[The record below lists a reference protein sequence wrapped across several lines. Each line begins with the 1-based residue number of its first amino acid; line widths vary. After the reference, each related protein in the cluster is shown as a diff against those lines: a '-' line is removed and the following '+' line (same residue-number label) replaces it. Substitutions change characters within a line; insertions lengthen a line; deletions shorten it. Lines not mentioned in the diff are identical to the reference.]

1 VTGVADGEMEIQSG
15 SLRRAGSDL
24 HRAAEAL
31 DQAWQAFQPDAKNL
45 KYGSTDMVGS
55 LIGSSYEAVLEW
67 AHTTY
72 DSAAKAFAS
81 FGDAIHAMADQYDSA
96 DETTKAAAE
105 QVGGAAAGGAPGA
118 GGAAAGGGAG
128 GW

>member
-1 VTGVADGEMEIQSG
+1 MADGEMEIQSG

-81 FGDAIHAMADQYDSA
+81 FGDAIHSMADQYDSA
-96 DETTKAAAE
+96 DEATRAAAE
-105 QVGGAAAGGAPGA
+105 HAGGGAAGA

>member
-1 VTGVADGEMEIQSG
+1 MQIQSG
-15 SLRRAGSDL
+15 TLRQAGSDL
-24 HRAAEAL
+24 HRASAAL

-45 KYGSTDMVGS
+45 EYGTTDMVGS

-81 FGDAIHAMADQYDSA
+81 FGDAIQSMADQYDSA
-96 DETTKAAAE
+96 DQSTADAAS
-105 QVGGAAAGGAPGA
+105 GA
-118 GGAAAGGGAG
+118 GRDL
-128 GW
+128 

>member
-1 VTGVADGEMEIQSG
+1 MEIQSG

-81 FGDAIHAMADQYDSA
+81 FGDAIHQMADQYDSA
-96 DETTKAAAE
+96 DQSTAAAAE
-105 QVGGAAAGGAPGA
+105 GA
-118 GGAAAGGGAG
+118 GGGSGTGGGGAVG
-128 GW
+128 GGR

>member
-1 VTGVADGEMEIQSG
+1 MADGEMEIQSG

-31 DQAWQAFQPDAKNL
+31 DRAWQAFQPDARNL
-45 KYGSTDMVGS
+45 RYGTTDMVGS
-55 LIGSSYEAVLEW
+55 LIGASYEGVLEW

-81 FGDAIHAMADQYDSA
+81 FGDAIHTMADRYDSA
-96 DETTKAAAE
+96 DQSTQAAAE
-105 QVGGAAAGGAPGA
+105 DVGEGIPTGGPPSGGSGA
-118 GGAAAGGGAG
+118 GAG
-128 GW
+128 W